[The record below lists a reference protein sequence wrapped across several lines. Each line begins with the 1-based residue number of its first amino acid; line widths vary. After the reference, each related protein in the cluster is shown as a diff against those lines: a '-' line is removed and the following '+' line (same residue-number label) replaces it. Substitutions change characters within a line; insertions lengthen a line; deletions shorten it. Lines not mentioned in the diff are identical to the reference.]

1 MSAAACAVRA
11 FQAVADVGWRGRM
24 VYRFLYGL
32 LKLVQ
37 PRRERIDANLRL
49 VWPERDAAWRRAFRA
64 RVYQN
69 LAWTV
74 TEVLAL
80 QRDPGQASSWISG
93 VEGRSILDE
102 LAEGGQGAILLTGHF
117 GNWELLGTWYAQV
130 LKAKSRQLYAVFQE
144 IHDRDL
150 SGVLKGFRERG
161 GISVLPKEM
170 SVLEM
175 AHRLRAGA
183 HIAILADVS
192 WLEGALTMPFMGHE
206 CTNSP
211 GPAILAML
219 ASVPIVP
226 LGIYRRGPFEH
237 GVRVFPP
244 LSIPGQGSRAE
255 RIEGGT
261 LAINRALEAI
271 IAPRPELWFW
281 LHDRWKSRPLS
292 RQTVVKDGAAEKS
305 PVCPV

>member
-11 FQAVADVGWRGRM
+11 FQSFTDVGWRGRM
-24 VYRFLYGL
+24 VQRFLYGL
-32 LKLVQ
+32 LKLAQ

-49 VWPERDAAWRRAFRA
+49 VWPDRDAAWRRAFRD

-80 QRDPGQASSWISG
+80 QRDPAQASSWISG
-93 VEGRSILDE
+93 VEGRSFLDE
-102 LAEGGQGAILLTGHF
+102 VTDGRQGAIFLAGHF
-117 GNWELLGTWYAQV
+117 GNWELLGAWCAQV
-130 LKAKSRQLYAVFQE
+130 LRAKGRPLYAVFQE
-144 IHDRDL
+144 LHDRDL
-150 SGVLKGFRERG
+150 SGVLREFREKV
-161 GISVLPKEM
+161 GISVLPKAM

-175 AHRLRAGA
+175 VHRLRSGD

-192 WLEGALTMPFMGHE
+192 WLEGALTLPFMGHE

-219 ASVPIVP
+219 ASVPILP
-226 LGIYRRGPFEH
+226 LSIYRQGPFEH
-237 GVRVFPP
+237 SVRFFPP
-244 LSIPGQGSRAE
+244 LSIPGQGSRSE

-271 IAPRPELWFW
+271 IAPQPELWFW
-281 LHDRWKSRPLS
+281 LHDRWKR
-292 RQTVVKDGAAEKS
+292 R
-305 PVCPV
+305 

>member
-11 FQAVADVGWRGRM
+11 FQAVADAGWRGRM
-24 VYRFLYGL
+24 VYGFLYGL
-32 LKLVQ
+32 LKLAQ

-49 VWPERDAAWRRAFRA
+49 VWPDRDAAWRRAFRA

-80 QRDPGQASSWISG
+80 QRNPGQASSWISG

-102 LAEGGQGAILLTGHF
+102 LADGGQGAIFLTGHF
-117 GNWELLGTWYAQV
+117 GNWELLGTWCAQV
-130 LKAKSRQLYAVFQE
+130 LKAKGRQFYAVFQE

-150 SGVLKGFRERG
+150 SGVLRGFRERG
-161 GISVLPKEM
+161 GISVLPKET

-192 WLEGALTMPFMGHE
+192 WLGGALTLPFMGHE

-226 LGIYRRGPFEH
+226 LGIYRQGPFEH

-244 LSIPGQGSRAE
+244 LSISGQGSRSE

-261 LAINRALEAI
+261 LAINRAIEAI

-281 LHDRWKSRPLS
+281 LHDRWKR
-292 RQTVVKDGAAEKS
+292 R
-305 PVCPV
+305 

>member
-24 VYRFLYGL
+24 VQRFLYGL

-49 VWPERDAAWRRAFRA
+49 VWPKRDAAWRQAFKA
-64 RVYQN
+64 QVYQN

-80 QRDPGQASSWISG
+80 QRDPAQAFSWISS
-93 VEGRSILDE
+93 VEGRSLLDE
-102 LAEGGQGAILLTGHF
+102 LAGDRQGAILLTGHF
-117 GNWELLGTWYAQV
+117 GNWELLGAWCAQV
-130 LKAKSRQLYAVFQE
+130 FRAKGRQLYAVFQE

-150 SGVLKGFRERG
+150 SGVLRRFRERV
-161 GISVLPKEM
+161 GISVLPKET

-183 HIAILADVS
+183 HIAILTDVS
-192 WLEGALTMPFMGHE
+192 WLDGALTLPFMGRE

-211 GPAILAML
+211 GPAILSML

-226 LGIYRRGPFEH
+226 LGIYRQKPFEH
-237 GVRVFPP
+237 SVRVFPP
-244 LSIPGQGSRAE
+244 LSVPDQGSRSE
-255 RIEGGT
+255 RLEGGT

-271 IAPRPELWFW
+271 IAPQPELWFW
-281 LHDRWKSRPLS
+281 LHDRWKR
-292 RQTVVKDGAAEKS
+292 R
-305 PVCPV
+305 

>member
-11 FQAVADVGWRGRM
+11 FQTVADVGWRGRM
-24 VYRFLYGL
+24 IQGFLYGL
-32 LKLVQ
+32 LKLAR

-49 VWPERDAAWRRAFRA
+49 VWPERDEAWRRAFRA

-93 VEGRSILDE
+93 VEGHSLLDD
-102 LAEGGQGAILLTGHF
+102 LAGDRQGAILLTGHF
-117 GNWELLGTWYAQV
+117 GNWELLGAWCAQV
-130 LKAKSRQLYAVFQE
+130 LRAKGRQLYAVFQE

-150 SGVLKGFRERG
+150 SGVLRGFRERV
-161 GISVLPKEM
+161 GISVLPKET

-175 AHRLRAGA
+175 AHRLRSGA
-183 HIAILADVS
+183 HIAILTDVS
-192 WLEGALTMPFMGHE
+192 WLDGALTLPFMGHE

-211 GPAILAML
+211 GPAILSML

-226 LGIYRRGPFEH
+226 LGIYRQGPFEH
-237 GVRVFPP
+237 SVRVFPP
-244 LSIPGQGSRAE
+244 LSIPGQGSRSE
-255 RIEGGT
+255 RIKEGV
-261 LAINRALEAI
+261 LAINRAIEAI
-271 IAPRPELWFW
+271 IAPQPELWFW
-281 LHDRWKSRPLS
+281 LHDRWKKR
-292 RQTVVKDGAAEKS
+292 
-305 PVCPV
+305 